1 METKLLNGVFNRM
14 PIHQKLDPE
23 MLTLFGITKSPADLA
38 AAEINKRYEEIERQ
52 RHRKRAQE
60 SD

>member
-1 METKLLNGVFNRM
+1 M
-14 PIHQKLDPE
+14 P
-23 MLTLFGITKSPADLA
+23 DLA

-60 SD
+60 SDWPRSNKIKHNDTHNVDNF